1 MHALLSRAPFLSLK
15 SEAQPSCPPL
25 PEPLLA
31 SSQGGAS
38 ANRLSAETGIVP
50 VWAGWEFLTLVSARL
65 LGTAEGP
72 LSPSV
77 GDLSVFSPRFP
88 PPLASW
94 LLPRWGLAL
103 APGLTNTPFSL
114 ATPGAG
120 LIQSPGNRGFWRK
133 RVVQIATGYH

>member
-65 LGTAEGP
+65 LGTAP
-72 LSPSV
+72 LVSPHRLRV
-77 GDLSVFSPRFP
+77 GFCLGG
-88 PPLASW
+88 AW
-94 LLPRWGLAL
+94 LLPQGS
-103 APGLTNTPFSL
+103 LTPLSL
-114 ATPGAG
+114 
-120 LIQSPGNRGFWRK
+120 
-133 RVVQIATGYH
+133 